1 MKKSK
6 RIISALLSV
15 LMLSLMMIMPV
26 NAGAD
31 LPESKHDYENN
42 SFEQWYYEHPENVE
56 GLYITFS
63 NETSIDDT
71 DVVCNNHPDGCPWG
85 YFDEETLD
93 DDYCQDEDYF
103 SDPCDEESKHVVG
116 VDALIISCDYYYELG
131 FTGDELKGRTI
142 YIPYSSFAIYLI
154 TGAQCTD
161 YGFKITRIAS
171 TLPKGETAYRYNF
184 GNGEELIEVAYGETY
199 LNEDIE
205 NYIVDGEAIIG
216 WETKEGEEFYFFDEK
231 ALPDGSGIIDL
242 YPITTPVSL
251 QPEDVYSFTNSRDHM
266 LVNGE
271 NKIYFTDED
280 KARLHESIT
289 NISKGNYLS
298 LPGSIMNLV
307 FKNYDQWKFPGA
319 CIGFANTV
327 CLQKHGIIDVVST
340 QEGAECVRDLV
351 PDEELISY
359 INYYNAHSATTLLPK
374 NKGLFPGTKEYTRQ
388 VKNLVESVREGNV
401 VLFEFYPTDVENPI
415 NDYHGIV
422 FTGTYTLPDGRH
434 VLLYYDENSYD
445 YSLGLAGSVTVA
457 ADYST
462 IEGHYENSI
471 FFWSDDFEYY
481 KSVDINGEFDNDGTN
496 YYKDTLEAHI
506 AETVSFWLEEY
517 IKPFLAKFFGSMEE

>member
-26 NAGAD
+26 NAGTD

-42 SFEQWYYEHPENVE
+42 SYEHWHYEYEGNAK
-56 GLYITFS
+56 GLYVTFS
-63 NETSIDDT
+63 GKTSFSEGGYFCDA
-71 DVVCNNHPDGCPWG
+71 HPDGCI
-85 YFDEETLD
+85 YDDMMDEYYE
-93 DDYCQDEDYF
+93 
-103 SDPCDEESKHVVG
+103 DPCDEESKFHT
-116 VDALIISCDYYYELG
+116 ISDMLYITYGNDDNGILG
-131 FTGDELKGRTI
+131 FIGKELSGRTI
-142 YIPYSSFAIYLI
+142 YIPCTSFDIILYSDDYS
-154 TGAQCTD
+154 TD

-184 GNGEELIEVAYGETY
+184 GNGETFIEVAYGETY

-298 LPGSIMNLV
+298 LLGSIMNLV

-388 VKNLVESVREGNV
+388 VKNLVESVREGNT
-401 VLFEFYPTDVENPI
+401 VLFEFYPTGTTSPI
-415 NDYHGIV
+415 EEYHGIV

-445 YSLGLAGSVTVA
+445 YSLGFAGSVTVA

-462 IEGHYENSI
+462 IEGHYENSV

-496 YYKDTLEAHI
+496 YYKDKLEAHI

-517 IKPFLAKFFGSMEE
+517 IKPFLAKLFGSAEE